1 VSRFAVGE
9 AVVVKTN
16 PELEGVVRRVHDN
29 GGEVEYDVWFGA
41 NEQRTYPER
50 SLLGEAEVGTATDP
64 AGLLGQWQL
73 GDPDRFRSFLTLAKL
88 RTPLADNL
96 YSFVASRTER
106 LPYQFKPILKLLESP
121 YSRMLIAD
129 EVGLGKTIEAGIVLM
144 ELQARA
150 TLDHILVVCPSALTT
165 KWKRE
170 LGERFQLDF
179 EVLDG
184 PSFRE
189 RVREIA
195 LQPMEPVRAIG
206 SIELLRRG
214 ENLDALEEYKP
225 RFDVV
230 IADEAHH
237 FRNAG
242 TSQNALGEL
251 LASFAE
257 TVVFLTATPLNL
269 GRQDFFELLRILVP
283 EEFSDFETFN
293 EVIEPN
299 QYVNAALRTLRAQW
313 PPDLASACEEL
324 QEVEAT
330 SQGHRFATSTRY
342 RGLLS
347 RLQRARNG
355 EPFTRE
361 QNVRAQRDLIE
372 LNTLSHV
379 FTRTKKREVQKLFPT
394 RRAIPVLVSLTAGER
409 DFYEAVSHWAAE
421 KYGEQAGRG
430 FVTTMFQRQSAS
442 CLPAMATKLQQTVL
456 FGKVI
461 VDPDEQ
467 DDYDLG
473 EFGGDAVD
481 LEERETTA
489 LDQLHASWRNYGGV
503 DSKFE
508 LFRET
513 LESLF
518 AEGTQKVLVFSF
530 FRGTIDYLGQRL
542 SELRV
547 DGQPIRIEKLYG
559 PMSSDARHHAVNRF
573 RSDPGPV
580 VLLSSEVG
588 SEGLDFQF
596 CSAMVNYDL
605 PWNPMRVE
613 QRIGRLD
620 RYGQDADLI
629 RIFNMVVEDTVEDR
643 IFYRL
648 YDRIKIFERS
658 IGDLEAILGEMGNA
672 LRELQRDVVA
682 RALTR
687 EEEKTRTNQIA
698 DAIER
703 MQQEHEEFDQESRR
717 FLGNDDVFADRF
729 NDIQRSRR
737 YVTPRELRN
746 FVERFLAER
755 FPRSTVTDVSVE
767 VCELRQAAVAGLV
780 PFLTSYLARNQT
792 QARATRAFINRLQQ
806 NEALRSTFDP
816 ADALHD
822 RTLEFF
828 SLHHPLVRA
837 IVAEADGQPNAVPTG
852 LLRVG
857 HSSAAPGPRCFF
869 IFELKAT
876 GMKDRLEFV
885 PVVVAPDGTVDEELG
900 RDFPLLVDEAG
911 AVTGDGPLL
920 SEAEVAALETVAQR
934 WIAAEV
940 ARREQELSQLND
952 EAIDAQQESL
962 RLSTDRRVAWLKEQV
977 QTMENERIVRMRRS
991 QLANIE
997 QEAEMRTERLEA
1009 RRGVTVG
1016 RTLVAAGA
1024 LVVEVPATSADEP
1037 HRARPTAH
1045 EEIQ

>member
-1 VSRFAVGE
+1 MAHYTIGD

-16 PELEGVVRRVHDN
+16 PELEGVVRRIHEHGD
-29 GGEVEYDVWFGA
+29 EVEYDVWFGA
-41 NEQRTYPER
+41 NEQRTYAER
-50 SLLGEAEVGTATDP
+50 SLLGESEVGATTDP
-64 AGLLGQWQL
+64 AGLLAQWQL

-106 LPYQFKPILKLLESP
+106 LPYQFKPILKLLQSP

-150 TLDHILVVCPSALTT
+150 TLDHILVVCPSALTQ

-170 LGERFQLDF
+170 LAERFQLDF
-179 EVLDG
+179 EILDG
-184 PSFRE
+184 ATFRD
-189 RVREIA
+189 RAREIA
-195 LQPMEPVRAIG
+195 LQPLESVRAIG

-214 ENLDALEEYKP
+214 ENLDALDEHRP

-237 FRNAG
+237 FRNSG
-242 TSQNALGEL
+242 TSQNMLGEL
-251 LASFAE
+251 LASLAE

-269 GRQDFFELLRILVP
+269 GRQDFFELMRLLVP

-293 EVIEPN
+293 AVIEPN
-299 QYVNAALRTLRAQW
+299 QYVNAALRTLRASW
-313 PPDLASACEEL
+313 PPAFATALEQL
-324 QEVEAT
+324 REVEST

-342 RGLLS
+342 RSLVSGLEL
-347 RLQRARNG
+347 ARDG
-355 EPFTRE
+355 SEFTRE
-361 QNVRAQRDLIE
+361 HSVRAQRDLLE

-379 FTRTKKREVQKLFPT
+379 FTRTKKREVQRYFPT
-394 RRAIPVLVSLTAGER
+394 RRAVPVLVSLTAAER
-409 DFYEAVSHWAAE
+409 DFYEGVSGWAAE
-421 KYGEQAGRG
+421 KYDEQSFGGHG

-442 CLPAMATKLQQTVL
+442 CLPAMGRKLQQSVL
-456 FGKVI
+456 LRRVT
-461 VDPDEQ
+461 VDPDELA
-467 DDYDLG
+467 DFGVEGEPVETAIDLA
-473 EFGGDAVD
+473 EPQ
-481 LEERETTA
+481 TSA
-489 LDQLHASWRNYGGV
+489 LDRLQASWRNHDGP

-508 LFRET
+508 RFRET

-518 AEGTQKVLVFSF
+518 SEDTSKVLVFSF
-530 FRGTIDYLGQRL
+530 FRGTIDYLAERL
-542 SELRV
+542 TDLLV
-547 DGQPIRIEKLYG
+547 DGQPIRVLKLYG
-559 PMSSDARHHAVNRF
+559 PMSSDARHEAVTRF

-580 VLLSSEVG
+580 VLLSSEIG

-643 IFYRL
+643 IFFRL
-648 YDRIKIFERS
+648 YDRIKIFEGS
-658 IGDLEAILGEMGNA
+658 IGDLEAILGEMGEA
-672 LRELQRDVVA
+672 LRELQRDVVS
-682 RALTR
+682 RRLTR
-687 EEEKTRTNQIA
+687 DEEERRTNQIA
-698 DAIER
+698 DAIVR
-703 MQQEHEEFDQESRR
+703 IQQEHDEFDRESRR

-729 NDIQRSRR
+729 NDIERARR
-737 YVTPRELRN
+737 YVTPWELRN

-755 FPRSTVTDVSVE
+755 FPRVSIADGEGDV
-767 VCELRQAAVAGLV
+767 CDLRQAVIGGLV
-780 PFLTSYLARNQT
+780 PFMTSYLAADQSR
-792 QARATRAFINRLQQ
+792 ARSTRVFVNRLQQ
-806 NEALRSTFDP
+806 HEVLRATFDP
-816 ADALHD
+816 GAALRDHG
-822 RTLEFF
+822 LEFF

-837 IVAEADGQPNAVPTG
+837 VVADEQSRAAAVPTG
-852 LLRVG
+852 LLCVR
-857 HSSAAPGPRCFF
+857 HETSAPGVRCFF
-869 IFELKAT
+869 LFELKAT

-885 PVVVAPDGTVDEELG
+885 TVVVAPDGSVDEELG
-900 RDFPLLVDEAG
+900 RDFPLLVDEAE
-911 AVTGDGPLL
+911 AVQGDAPVL
-920 SEAEVAALETVAQR
+920 SEAEVASMEEVAQR
-934 WIAAEV
+934 WIAADV

-952 EAIDAQQESL
+952 ETIDAQQESL
-962 RLSTDRRVAWLKEQV
+962 RLSTDRRVAWLAEQLRTV
-977 QTMENERIVRMRRS
+977 NNERILRMRRS

-997 QEAEMRTERLEA
+997 QEAQVKTERLEG

-1024 LVVEVPATSADEP
+1024 LVVGAPGVS
-1037 HRARPTAH
+1037 
-1045 EEIQ
+1045 